1 MATYHDET
9 QRPGSERL
17 GVPPFELHE
26 RAGLAQRTLVLS
38 GELDLA
44 CAPTL
49 DAAVERICTDQIETL
64 TLDLSKLTFM
74 DSTGLRAILLAE
86 DLCER
91 HDCKLVVIP
100 GPAQVQRLFEVTGL
114 LERLPF
120 QSEPARIEPGP
131 VQDAQFGV
139 EG

>member
-1 MATYHDET
+1 VATYHDET
-9 QRPGSERL
+9 QRPVSELL

-26 RAGLAQRTLVLS
+26 QVGLAQRTLVLS

-44 CAPTL
+44 CAPIL
-49 DAAVERICTDQIETL
+49 DAAVERICTEQIETL

-74 DSTGLRAILLAE
+74 DSTGLRAVLLAE

-91 HDCKLVVIP
+91 RDCKLVVIP

-120 QSEPARIEPGP
+120 QREPARIEPGP
-131 VQDAQFGV
+131 VQDAQFRV